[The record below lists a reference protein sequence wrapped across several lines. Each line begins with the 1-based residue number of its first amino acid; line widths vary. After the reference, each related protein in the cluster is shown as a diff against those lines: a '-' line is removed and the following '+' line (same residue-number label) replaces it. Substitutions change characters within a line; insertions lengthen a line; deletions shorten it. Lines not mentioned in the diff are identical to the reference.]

1 MTCIELVEL
10 VTDYFEGTL
19 ARADRERFEGHLAE
33 CPHCLVYVDQMRT
46 VIRTLGR
53 LTPAAVT
60 PEAEATLLAHF
71 RDWARA

>member
-19 ARADRERFEGHLAE
+19 PGDVRERFEAHLGD
-33 CPHCLVYVDQMRT
+33 CPHCVVYLEQMRT
-46 VIRTLGR
+46 VIRSVGR
-53 LTPAAVT
+53 LTPMEVSA
-60 PEAEATLLAHF
+60 EAEATLLAHF